1 MAEAVNC
8 HFPANRRRNRKP
20 DVHSVLERSGFH
32 SITTFRFG
40 QIQMNKMIQII
51 SLMLMTT
58 VAYADW
64 DQSENN
70 LPQNQDGYTLQDRE
84 TGEILNIRPNAYG
97 LGVSSDQYGR
107 AIKTDPSLRVTP
119 DAYGPGIGM
128 DQFGRPV
135 R

>member
-1 MAEAVNC
+1 M
-8 HFPANRRRNRKP
+8 H
-20 DVHSVLERSGFH
+20 
-32 SITTFRFG
+32 
-40 QIQMNKMIQII
+40 MNKMIQII
-51 SLMLMTT
+51 PLILITT
-58 VAYADW
+58 AAYADW
-64 DQSENN
+64 DQSEDN
-70 LPQNQDGYTLQDRE
+70 LSQKDGYTLQDRE

-128 DQFGRPV
+128 DQYGRPV

>member
-1 MAEAVNC
+1 M
-8 HFPANRRRNRKP
+8 K
-20 DVHSVLERSGFH
+20 LL
-32 SITTFRFG
+32 IT
-40 QIQMNKMIQII
+40 
-51 SLMLMTT
+51 LMLLSTA
-58 VAYADW
+58 VCAEW
-64 DQSENN
+64 DQNEEDVSQYQGQQ
-70 LPQNQDGYTLQDRE
+70 QNQDGYTLQDRE

-128 DQFGRPV
+128 DQYGRPV